1 MSAPDLSLVTGA
13 SEPLSTANVRRLVR
27 TGIVIDASCDVSSE
41 FLADPDVAVIPI
53 PIKIGTATYVDQHD
67 PEATARYMRDN
78 SKGQGATG
86 QSIPLDAEQMRAFFI
101 ERFAL
106 DYDSVY
112 CLTITASR
120 SPIHD
125 ASSQGSTL
133 ALANIRDMRQA
144 ADLRRPFQFRVIDT
158 KNMFAGSGI
167 PAMALRDMLGRH
179 MQPKDIRDE
188 LFRIIDATYTFYVPD
203 DLGYARTRSRVRG
216 DRSINLI
223 SVLLGGALDI
233 KPIIR
238 GYHGDTH
245 PVSKCRGRAEAWGKL
260 FKFAAERVAVTQLYT
275 PHLIVSYAGPLDEV
289 HATPE
294 LAGLREAC
302 ERTGVALHI
311 LQMSITGMMN
321 IGPGGLTLAF
331 AGPPHGEVP

>member
-1 MSAPDLSLVTGA
+1 MSAPALNVVPPAQDTGD
-13 SEPLSTANVRRLVR
+13 SANVRRLIR
-27 TGIVIDASCDVSSE
+27 TGIVIDASCDVSAE
-41 FLADPDVAVIPI
+41 FLSDPDVAVIPI
-53 PIKIGTATYVDQHD
+53 PIRIGAATYVDKHD
-67 PEATARYMRDN
+67 PDATSRYMREN
-78 SKGQGATG
+78 GNGEGATG
-86 QSIPLDAEQMRAFFI
+86 QSMPLDAEQMRAFFI

-125 ASSQGSTL
+125 ASSQGSAL
-133 ALANIRDMRQA
+133 ALNNIREMRGA
-144 ADLRRPFQFRVIDT
+144 ADIRRPFQFRVIDT

-167 PAMALRDMLGRH
+167 PAMALRDMLREH
-179 MQPKDIRDE
+179 MQPKDIRDA
-188 LFRIIDATYTFYVPD
+188 LFRIIDATYTYYVPD

-223 SVLLGGALDI
+223 SALLGGALDI

-238 GYHGDTH
+238 GYHGDTS
-245 PVSKCRGRAEAWGKL
+245 PVLKCRGRAEAWGKL
-260 FKFAAERVAVTQLYT
+260 FAFAAAKVARGLYT
-275 PHLIVSYAGPLDEV
+275 PHVIVSYAGPLEDV
-289 HATPE
+289 SGIPE
-294 LAGLREAC
+294 FMRLSTAC
-302 ERTGVALHI
+302 KSHGVALHV

-331 AGPPHGEVP
+331 AGAEHTDTP

>member
-1 MSAPDLSLVTGA
+1 MTAPDLNLVPADPAAPG
-13 SEPLSTANVRRLVR
+13 SVRRLVR
-27 TGIVIDASCDVSSE
+27 TGIVIDASCDVSTQ

-53 PIKIGTATYVDQHD
+53 PIRIGSTTYVDQHD

-125 ASSQGSTL
+125 AASQGSAM
-133 ALANIRDMRQA
+133 ALTNIRDMRQA
-144 ADLRRPFQFRVIDT
+144 AELRRPFQFRVIDT

-167 PAMALRDMLGRH
+167 PAMALRDMLARH

-188 LFRIIDATYTFYVPD
+188 LFRIIDGTYTFYIPD

-216 DRSINLI
+216 DRSINLV

-245 PVSKCRGRAEAWGKL
+245 PVSKYRGRKEAWGRL
-260 FKFAAERVAVTQLYT
+260 FTFAAQRVAAEPLLT
-275 PHLIVSYAGPLDEV
+275 PHVIVSYAGPLDEI
-289 HATPE
+289 HTTPE
-294 LAGLREAC
+294 LGELDAAC
-302 ERTGVALHI
+302 EAAGVSLHV

-331 AGPPHGEVP
+331 ASHPHKEVP